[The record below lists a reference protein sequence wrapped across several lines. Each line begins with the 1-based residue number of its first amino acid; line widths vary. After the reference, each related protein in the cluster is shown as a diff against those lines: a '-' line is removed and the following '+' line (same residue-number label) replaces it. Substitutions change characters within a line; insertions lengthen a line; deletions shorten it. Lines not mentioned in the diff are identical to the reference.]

1 MTISNKEIA
10 RHFHLLGKL
19 SDLHGENPFKG
30 KSYANAA
37 FRIERLERPL
47 ASLLPD
53 DIAKLDGIGPAI
65 QEKISLLLDGKP
77 IPALMKLL
85 EATPAGVLDI
95 MEIKGL
101 GPKKVRTIWKDMG
114 IESVGELYYACHE
127 NRLAHAKGFG
137 EKTQSAVLNSIEFMQ
152 ASQGKFH
159 YASLESMATQL
170 VEQMSALS
178 SVKRASL
185 TGAIRRCCE
194 ILEEIS
200 LLVIAPDPHQL
211 IVELG
216 SLMMV
221 NATENPILAEKN
233 GVPIHIYVA
242 SEAHWYRDLF
252 LTTGPAAH
260 ADRFQPAE
268 TLESERVVYEA
279 AGAPY
284 FIPEIRDLNPEVPPA
299 ETDVLSEK
307 DLKGILHVHT
317 TYSDG
322 LHTLTEMA
330 TRCRDMG
337 YEYIGIS
344 DHSQSAFYANGLKP
358 DRIRQQHEEIDR
370 LNEQLAPFK
379 IFKGIES
386 DILNDGSLD
395 YDDHVLSSFDFIV
408 ASVHS
413 QLQMDKEKATRRLLT
428 AICNPHTT
436 ILGHM
441 TGRLLLSR
449 AGYPVDHETIIRAC
463 AEHNVVIELNAHP
476 YRLDIDWRWIPAC
489 MEAGV
494 MISVN
499 PDAHAM
505 DGLKDVH
512 FGSLAARK
520 GGLLRAATFN
530 TLDAETVA
538 RHFAGKNQTAGKA

>member
-279 AGAPY
+279 AGAPISSRRSATSTRKFHLQKPMSFPKKTSKVFSTY
-284 FIPEIRDLNPEVPPA
+284 TPPTA
-299 ETDVLSEK
+299 TVCIHLPKWPRGVGTWGMNTSESATTRNRLFMRTDS
-307 DLKGILHVHT
+307 
-317 TYSDG
+317 
-322 LHTLTEMA
+322 
-330 TRCRDMG
+330 
-337 YEYIGIS
+337 
-344 DHSQSAFYANGLKP
+344 N
-358 DRIRQQHEEIDR
+358 RI
-370 LNEQLAPFK
+370 
-379 IFKGIES
+379 
-386 DILNDGSLD
+386 
-395 YDDHVLSSFDFIV
+395 
-408 ASVHS
+408 ASGNN
-413 QLQMDKEKATRRLLT
+413 MRRS
-428 AICNPHTT
+428 
-436 ILGHM
+436 
-441 TGRLLLSR
+441 TG
-449 AGYPVDHETIIRAC
+449 
-463 AEHNVVIELNAHP
+463 
-476 YRLDIDWRWIPAC
+476 
-489 MEAGV
+489 
-494 MISVN
+494 
-499 PDAHAM
+499 
-505 DGLKDVH
+505 
-512 FGSLAARK
+512 
-520 GGLLRAATFN
+520 
-530 TLDAETVA
+530 
-538 RHFAGKNQTAGKA
+538 